1 MSHSIITTHG
11 ICNLSIVPVRA
22 NSSDESEI
30 VSQLLFGDYVTVL
43 EKGDPWIKIKNNAD
57 GYEGWIDFK
66 QLAYINQNDFEL
78 GIVTKHYIVKQP
90 SIQIESSFGKQI
102 IFLGSVLPFYKEQ
115 AFKISNHDYQVISE
129 LTQQEIPPNKYAE
142 YYLNTPYL
150 WGGKSLHGI
159 DCSGLIQNIFKS
171 TLFSLP
177 RDASQQVHEG
187 TLINWKDRQIDDVV
201 FFKSKSGNVT
211 HVGVLPTKD
220 TIIHAHGKVR
230 LDKID
235 AKGIWNSELNW
246 YSHLTF
252 CVKRFL

>member
-1 MSHSIITTHG
+1 MSHSIIKTHG
-11 ICNLSIVPVRA
+11 ICNLSIVPVRV

-30 VSQLLFGDYVTVL
+30 VTQLLFGDYVTII

-66 QLAYINQNDFEL
+66 QLTYINQNNFKDGL
-78 GIVTKHYIVKQP
+78 ASNHYIVTQP
-90 SIQIESSFGKQI
+90 SIELKSSLGKQT
-102 IFLGSVLPFYKEQ
+102 IFLGSVLPFYKSNQ
-115 AFKISNHDYQVISE
+115 FKISSQDYQVTSR
-129 LTQQEIPPNKYAE
+129 LTHQNLPPNKYAE

-159 DCSGLIQNIFKS
+159 DCSGLIQNIFKP

-187 TLINWKDRQIDDVV
+187 KLIKWKDRQVDDVV

-211 HVGVLPTKD
+211 HVGILSTVD

-235 AKGIWNSELNW
+235 TKGIWNSELKW
-246 YSHLTF
+246 YSHLTY

>member
-11 ICNLSIVPVRA
+11 ICNLSIVPVRVT
-22 NSSDESEI
+22 SSDESEI

-57 GYEGWIDFK
+57 NYEGWVDFK
-66 QLAYINQNDFEL
+66 QLAYISKSDFDT
-78 GIVTKHYIVKQP
+78 GITNSHYIVNQP
-90 SIQIESSFGKQI
+90 SIKIKSSFGKQTV
-102 IFLGSVLPFYKEQ
+102 FLGSVLPFFKDGT
-115 AFKISNHDYQVISE
+115 FKISNHEYQVVSE
-129 LTQQEIPPNKYAE
+129 LTEQELTPNKYAE
-142 YYLNTPYL
+142 HYLNTPYL

-159 DCSGLIQNIFKS
+159 DCSGLIQNSFKS
-171 TLFSLP
+171 TLFSIP
-177 RDASQQVHEG
+177 RDASQQVHVGE
-187 TLINWKDRQIDDVV
+187 LIKWEDRKLGDVV
-201 FFKSKSGNVT
+201 FFKSKSGNIT
-211 HVGVLPTKD
+211 HVGILSTKD

-235 AKGIWNSELNW
+235 TKGIWNSELDW

>member
-1 MSHSIITTHG
+1 MSHSIIKTHG

-22 NSSDESEI
+22 NASDESEI
-30 VSQLLFGDYVTVL
+30 VSQLLFGDYVTIL
-43 EKGDPWIKIKNNAD
+43 EKGTPWIKIKNNAD

-66 QLAYINQNDFEL
+66 QLAYIPKNEFDAGTL
-78 GIVTKHYIVKQP
+78 TKHHVVKQP
-90 SIQIESSFGKQI
+90 SIEVESTTGRQTL
-102 IFLGSVLPFYKEQ
+102 FLGSVLPFLTDHS
-115 AFKISNHDYQVISE
+115 FKIANTTYTITSTLSSKE
-129 LTQQEIPPNKYAE
+129 LLPHHYAKH
-142 YYLNTPYL
+142 YLNTPYL

-159 DCSGLIQNIFKS
+159 DCSGLIQNVFKS
-171 TLFSLP
+171 VLFSLP

-187 TLINWKDRQIDDVV
+187 QLIKWEDRQVNDVV

-211 HVGVLPTKD
+211 HVGILSSED

-230 LDKID
+230 EDKID
-235 AKGIWNSELNW
+235 TKGIWNSELEW